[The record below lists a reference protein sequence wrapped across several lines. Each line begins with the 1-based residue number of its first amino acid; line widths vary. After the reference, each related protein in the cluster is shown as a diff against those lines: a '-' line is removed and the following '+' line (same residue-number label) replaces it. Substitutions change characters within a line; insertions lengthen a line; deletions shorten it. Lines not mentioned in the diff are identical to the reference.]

1 MKTLLHRSL
10 ATDDVCIGIADA
22 NRNDVGTV
30 EAIGMYLNLL
40 PIRFRLRGIEPFK
53 EAIVETKA
61 KAYAA
66 LSHSR
71 LPFDVLLDILDV
83 PRSAS
88 HSPLFQACIN
98 YRQGAQET
106 LLFGDCKLDGLKLES
121 GRTAYDIS
129 LDITEDRKAEP
140 IIKLKKQSSLY
151 SQEDTET
158 LMKSYVNYSKHSP
171 QIQIHSQKLHLYSIR
186 QMLRK

>member
-1 MKTLLHRSL
+1 MTSVLE
-10 ATDDVCIGIADA
+10 IADA
-22 NRNDVGTV
+22 NRNDFDIM
-30 EAIGMYLNLL
+30 EAIGMYLSFL
-40 PIRFRLRGIEPFK
+40 PLRFRLRETETFE

-71 LPFDVLLDILDV
+71 LPFNILLDVLDV

-88 HSPLFQACIN
+88 HSPLFQAFID

-106 LLFGDCKLDGLKLES
+106 LPFGDCKLDGLKFES

-129 LDITEDRKAEP
+129 LDITEDAKAGP
-140 IIKLKKQSSLY
+140 IIKLKTQSSLY
-151 SQEDTET
+151 SQEDNTEI
-158 LMKSYVNYSKHSP
+158 LMKSYVNLLEHIPQTQIYS
-171 QIQIHSQKLHLYSIR
+171 
-186 QMLRK
+186 